1 MQRLVVRSGDDALE
15 AAEHRVAVVDSELQE
30 ATPSTSRS
38 GPGHRNERMKKD
50 VSFVSMQKVNDIP
63 R

>member
-1 MQRLVVRSGDDALE
+1 MQRLAVRSGDDALE

-30 ATPSTSRS
+30 ATLCRS